1 MRSFP
6 LVFKCTLR
14 NAALGILSTLCLS
27 ACHDSEQDSTPA
39 SAQPDPAAEKA
50 AAEAEEAA
58 ARREQAREDLYHEAL
73 YVLASKT
80 TDITLYPALNAEV
93 KILLEKMEA
102 YYSALEQTN
111 ESGVERANLSQ
122 LIAKTTLDLG
132 AFAKAEELYKRAMND
147 YTALPEEYRSSAEGT
162 RAYNEL
168 ESGIGSCLLAQNKA
182 SDALPHYE
190 KALDIAQ
197 STYNACAPAETP
209 EGAPAE
215 SPSPEL
221 SRAARD
227 LIDSLRCLGDCQ
239 RYADDPEEAR
249 STYLKGQELAQKLK
263 TLTPEMA
270 ISYVKLLT
278 ALGNLDNSYGR
289 SKEACAE
296 WVLAARIC
304 QQVNAANERLD
315 VKFDTKR
322 CFDALLPAIQAVQ
335 ASLQAK
341 EQAQEPAP
349 DNNAVTE
356 PLSGPL
362 PPVEDPAVQVTPD
375 PTPAAKAAP
384 KTKPSPPPAN
394 KSAKKTRKRK

>member
-1 MRSFP
+1 MPAFP
-6 LVFKCTLR
+6 FFCKRPLHC
-14 NAALGILSTLCLS
+14 AALGILSALCFS
-27 ACHDSEQDSTPA
+27 ACHDSEQAVTPE

-50 AAEAEEAA
+50 ATEAAEAAV
-58 ARREQAREDLYHEAL
+58 RREQAREDLYHEAL

-80 TDITLYPALNAEV
+80 TDVTLYPALNAEV

-168 ESGIGSCLLAQNKA
+168 ESGVGSCLLAQNKA

-197 STYNACAPAETP
+197 RTYDACAPAETP
-209 EGAPAE
+209 EGAQAP
-215 SPSPEL
+215 PPEL

-249 STYLKGQELAQKLK
+249 STYLKGQEVAQKLK

-322 CFDALLPAIQAVQ
+322 CFDALIPAIQSVQ

-341 EQAQEPAP
+341 EQPQEPAL

-356 PLSGPL
+356 PLSGEL
-362 PPVEDPAVQVTPD
+362 PPVEAPAVQVTPE
-375 PTPAAKAAP
+375 PAPAAQAAP
-384 KTKPSPPPAN
+384 KVTPAPKPAN
-394 KSAKKTRKRK
+394 KSAKKARKRK